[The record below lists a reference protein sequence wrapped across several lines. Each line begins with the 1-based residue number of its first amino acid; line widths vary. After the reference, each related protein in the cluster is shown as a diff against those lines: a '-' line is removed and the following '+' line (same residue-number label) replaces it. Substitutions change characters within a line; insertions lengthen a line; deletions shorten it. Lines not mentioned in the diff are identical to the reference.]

1 MDHGAQWNCRLG
13 AIEYGSTVVMIIHPG
28 LLGYSVKYCIREAK
42 GEKAVKT
49 GVPLCDCSITI
60 RCKNFFSLSPDFI
73 SKATRQ
79 NLELNAGVCG

>member
-13 AIEYGSTVVMIIHPG
+13 ATDYGSTVVMIIHPG
-28 LLGYSVKYCIREAK
+28 LISYSVKYCICEAK

-49 GVPLCDCSITI
+49 GVPLCDCSITV
-60 RCKNFFSLSPDFI
+60 RCKIFLASPLIFF